1 MSKTPEQMAE
11 QYADDKSRVYYI
23 GENGEKKW
31 YISSRG
37 QHSKEDFLAGHKA
50 AQTSNKMPDCGE
62 LWAIETPNFGYAV
75 NLLESSEALA
85 WAKLYTIH
93 TNSKHWVPPSRV
105 PPDFIR
111 GLKDIGYKAVRLM
124 EAPNE

>member
-1 MSKTPEQMAE
+1 MSKTPEQMAT
-11 QYADDKSRVYYI
+11 DWIIDNRVDMLP
-23 GENGEKKW
+23 
-31 YISSRG
+31 SSC
-37 QHSKEDFLAGHKA
+37 HSAFLAGYKA
-50 AQTSNKMPDCGE
+50 AQASNNE
-62 LWAIETPNFGYAV
+62 LWAIKTPNFGHTG

-93 TNSKHWVPPSRV
+93 TNSKHLVPPSRV